1 MEEEWGF
8 NVMMR
13 LLEIFS
19 IAFDALIR
27 NKMRSAL
34 TMLGIIIGVGAV
46 IAMVAVGQGA
56 SYSVEAQIASLG
68 QNVLLI
74 YPGASARGGVS
85 GGAGSASTLTI
96 EDAEAILEQCPSV
109 AYMSPILRAMSQ
121 VVAGNLNWSTP
132 VQGGSVDFFI
142 IRDWKIEK
150 GEFFTEADVRAAA
163 KVCVI
168 GKTVADNLFQGAD
181 PIGQTIR
188 IRNIPFKVVGLL
200 KAKGQSATGVD
211 QDDIIVAPYT
221 TVQKRLLG
229 INFIWGIMIS
239 AVSKDKIMQAQ
250 DEATNVLRIRHRLQ
264 PWEDND
270 FTIRTQTDI
279 AETATATSRIM
290 TILLG
295 SIASVSLIVG
305 GIGIMNI
312 MLVSV
317 TERTRE
323 IGIRMSIGARRRD
336 ILVQFLIEAM
346 VLSIVGGIIGIIL
359 GVGGSSLIS
368 RFAGWPTFVSG
379 GSILLAVF
387 FSMSV
392 GVFFGFYPARK
403 AANLNPIE
411 ALRYE

>member
-1 MEEEWGF
+1 
-8 NVMMR
+8 MMR
-13 LLEIFS
+13 LFEIFS

-96 EDAEAILEQCPSV
+96 EDAEAIIEQCPSV

-132 VQGGSVDFFI
+132 VQGGSVDFFM
-142 IRDWKIEK
+142 IRDWKIQS
-150 GEFFTEADVRAAA
+150 GEFFTDADVRAAA

-181 PIGQTIR
+181 PVGQTIR
-188 IRNIPFKVVGLL
+188 IRNIPFKIVGLL
-200 KAKGQSATGVD
+200 KSKGQSATGVD

-229 INFIWGIMIS
+229 INFIWGIMVA
-239 AVSKDKIMQAQ
+239 AVSKDKIQQAQ
-250 DEATNVLRIRHRLQ
+250 EEITNVLRIRHRLQ
-264 PWEDND
+264 AWEDND

-379 GSILLAVF
+379 GSILLAVL
-387 FSMSV
+387 FSMAV

-403 AANLNPIE
+403 ASNLNPIE